1 VHARESD
8 QIPYDLVLMDMQ
20 MPVMDG
26 VTASR
31 LIRERYTADQLP
43 IVAMTANAMRADRDR
58 CIDAGMNAV
67 VTKPINPE
75 ELWKALLDW
84 IKVRPGMGQPF
95 DVQATAAT
103 ATDELPALMQ
113 ALQTIP
119 DLDVKQGLQRCTH
132 NPAFY
137 ASMLRRFVASQE
149 GVSQRIEE
157 ALASKDLPL
166 AERLAHTLKGVAGNL
181 GASSIQH
188 DAEELENALQRGTPM
203 AQTRAALER
212 TAAALDA
219 LITALKAAPGLV
231 KLESPLLQEK
241 WGEAE
246 HAELER
252 LVDKIRLLLAGDD
265 PDAQTEWEA
274 HARLLRA
281 NYPNGAAIEA
291 AINDFDFEQALALMD
306 EAVST
311 PH

>member
-1 VHARESD
+1 
-8 QIPYDLVLMDMQ
+8 
-20 MPVMDG
+20 
-26 VTASR
+26 
-31 LIRERYTADQLP
+31 
-43 IVAMTANAMRADRDR
+43 
-58 CIDAGMNAV
+58 
-67 VTKPINPE
+67 
-75 ELWKALLDW
+75 
-84 IKVRPGMGQPF
+84 
-95 DVQATAAT
+95 
-103 ATDELPALMQ
+103 MQ
-113 ALQTIP
+113 ALQAIP

-137 ASMLRRFVASQE
+137 ASMLRRFVVSQE

-157 ALASKDLPL
+157 ALASKDLLL

-203 AQTRAALER
+203 AQARAALER

>member
-1 VHARESD
+1 
-8 QIPYDLVLMDMQ
+8 
-20 MPVMDG
+20 
-26 VTASR
+26 
-31 LIRERYTADQLP
+31 
-43 IVAMTANAMRADRDR
+43 
-58 CIDAGMNAV
+58 
-67 VTKPINPE
+67 
-75 ELWKALLDW
+75 
-84 IKVRPGMGQPF
+84 
-95 DVQATAAT
+95 
-103 ATDELPALMQ
+103 
-113 ALQTIP
+113 
-119 DLDVKQGLQRCTH
+119 
-132 NPAFY
+132 
-137 ASMLRRFVASQE
+137 
-149 GVSQRIEE
+149 
-157 ALASKDLPL
+157 
-166 AERLAHTLKGVAGNL
+166 VAGNL

-203 AQTRAALER
+203 AQARAALER